1 MNMEFVN
8 RAVPSLLVGTV
19 ITLRIGGLSLLIGL
33 IVGIPLAFMRV
44 YGNRLLQRISLIYS
58 EILRGTPILVQ
69 LFMVYYG
76 LPQLGIIFDPIP
88 AAFITL
94 GLNSAAYQV
103 EYIRGA
109 IVSVGENQM
118 MAARSI
124 GMSTIKA
131 IRCVVLPQAIRLA
144 LPSWSNEAI
153 YMIKNNAVVYLIA
166 VPDLM
171 TKTKIMI
178 ARYYNPI
185 ESYMLVAIFYL
196 ILVAIATV
204 IFHGIERKFR
214 IPGLEIEV
222 KR

>member
-1 MNMEFVN
+1 M
-8 RAVPSLLVGTV
+8 LIGTV
-19 ITLRIGGLSLLIGL
+19 ITLQIGGGALLIGL
-33 IVGIPLAFMRV
+33 LLGIPLAFMRI
-44 YGNRLLQRISLIYS
+44 YGGPILNRITLIYS

-76 LPQLGIIFDPIP
+76 LPQLGILLDPFP
-88 AAFITL
+88 AAILTL

-103 EYIRGA
+103 EYLRGA
-109 IVSVGENQM
+109 IGAVGENQM
-118 MAARSI
+118 LAARSL

-131 IRCVVLPQAIRLA
+131 IRCVVLPQAMRLV

-153 YMIKNNAVVYLIA
+153 YMIKNTAVVYLIA

-185 ESYMLVAIFYL
+185 ESYTLVAVFYL
-196 ILVAIATV
+196 VLVAVATV
-204 IFHGIERKFR
+204 IFHTIERKFT
-214 IPGLEIEV
+214 IPGLHME
-222 KR
+222 KMR